1 MYRETVDTATSMPSL
16 ASSLRMR
23 GAPQVERLDLSRV
36 VRWCIDKALR
46 LKAPKE

>member
-1 MYRETVDTATSMPSL
+1 MT
-16 ASSLRMR
+16 LRLR
-23 GAPQVERLDLSRV
+23 PDQRAALERLAERDRRAMGGKRRDLSPI